1 MIEKLAKERGELSPG
16 QNKVEGRR
24 RGTYNV
30 GRQTDR
36 YKCICTVLESE
47 ETERKKPKERKKRT

>member
-1 MIEKLAKERGELSPG
+1 MTW
-16 QNKVEGRR
+16 VD
-24 RGTYNV
+24 
-30 GRQTDR
+30 RQIDR